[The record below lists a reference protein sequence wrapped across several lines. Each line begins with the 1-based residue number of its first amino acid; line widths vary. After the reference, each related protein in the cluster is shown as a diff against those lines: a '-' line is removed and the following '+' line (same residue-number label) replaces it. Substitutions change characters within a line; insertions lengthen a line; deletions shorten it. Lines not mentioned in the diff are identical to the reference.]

1 MPPGVRV
8 EMRNTFFRS
17 LGDEAITGISELF
30 RHGAALELRGL
41 GGAFGRVPPDA
52 TAFAHRDAEA
62 LLVAA
67 VMLPPGA
74 PPERASQA
82 LAGWP
87 AVAAHGA
94 GAYIGF
100 LGSASDADV
109 AAAYPPPTYER
120 LAAIKRHYDPGN
132 VLRRNHNVRPA

>member
-1 MPPGVRV
+1 MTT
-8 EMRNTFFRS
+8 TFFAA
-17 LGDEAITGISELF
+17 GSEVLTPGQDGYAEVAATMF
-30 RHGAALELRGL
+30 ASGTPDLVVRPRVAAGVAAALRH
-41 GGAFGRVPPDA
+41 A
-52 TAFAHRDAEA
+52 
-62 LLVAA
+62 
-67 VMLPPGA
+67 
-74 PPERASQA
+74 
-82 LAGWP
+82 
-87 AVAAHGA
+87 A